1 MTTAPTADAPLLL
14 TQRRIWI
21 IFAAL
26 IAGMLLSSLDQTIVS
41 TAMPTIVGQLGGV
54 EHQVW
59 ITTAYLL
66 ATTIVMPIYGKF
78 GDVLG
83 RRRLFVIGLAI
94 FTTGTLVAALARR
107 RRVVLAALIILVSY
121 HAFTVGRSAVG
132 LFQGGGWMMVDAP
145 RGAAR

>member
-1 MTTAPTADAPLLL
+1 
-14 TQRRIWI
+14 
-21 IFAAL
+21 
-26 IAGMLLSSLDQTIVS
+26 MLLSSLDQTIVS

-83 RRRLFVIGLAI
+83 PAQPVPDRDRAVHARLGRLRVRRQTSGCSWSSAPCRAS
-94 FTTGTLVAALARR
+94 AA
-107 RRVVLAALIILVSY
+107 AA
-121 HAFTVGRSAVG
+121 
-132 LFQGGGWMMVDAP
+132 
-145 RGAAR
+145 

>member
-1 MTTAPTADAPLLL
+1 MLL

-21 IFAAL
+21 IFSAL
-26 IAGMLLSSLDQTIVS
+26 IAGMMLSSLDQTIVS

-54 EHQVW
+54 EHQAW

-83 RRRLFVIGLAI
+83 RRRLF
-94 FTTGTLVAALARR
+94 LVAIVLFTLGSIGRAVAGGFCMFVVFCAVHLSLLAVVTVTVLVAPMWTIEALFTLKFVGRP
-107 RRVVLAALIILVSY
+107 VQTSLVS
-121 HAFTVGRSAVG
+121 
-132 LFQGGGWMMVDAP
+132 M
-145 RGAAR
+145 